1 MEAGEYII
9 MIPNSTGTPRSLIT
23 EYGRLTVEN
32 IEANVQHFIGNSSH
46 QAQNSVQL
54 FHFLTNSMTEAAH
67 LKIVAESDKY
77 MDNETLV
84 GEFLFKLMM
93 QNAVIYTRATYN
105 YLK

>member
-1 MEAGEYII
+1 MGNLTWKTFKHHWTTVASSTEVHSTLPLSEKS
-9 MIPNSTGTPRSLIT
+9 MIET
-23 EYGRLTVEN
+23 
-32 IEANVQHFIGNSSH
+32 
-46 QAQNSVQL
+46 
-54 FHFLTNSMTEAAH
+54 AH

-77 MDNETLV
+77 MENETLV

>member
-1 MEAGEYII
+1 
-9 MIPNSTGTPRSLIT
+9 
-23 EYGRLTVEN
+23 
-32 IEANVQHFIGNSSH
+32 
-46 QAQNSVQL
+46 
-54 FHFLTNSMTEAAH
+54 MTEAAH